1 MQRVRRNELARKRRS
16 AGSDRKVAVAA
27 GDTDGV
33 KPSQTADWRTKRQ
46 SRIRKERAMKATTF
60 VGLDVRKRWIN
71 VAVLLAGND
80 TPSEWRIANEAP
92 AIRKML

>member
-1 MQRVRRNELARKRRS
+1 
-16 AGSDRKVAVAA
+16 
-27 GDTDGV
+27 
-33 KPSQTADWRTKRQ
+33 
-46 SRIRKERAMKATTF
+46 MKATTF

>member
-1 MQRVRRNELARKRRS
+1 VQRVRRNGLARKRTK
-16 AGSDRKVAVAA
+16 AGSDRKVAVA